1 LIIAAEP
8 ELAASVAGPVPDPSA
23 SSASIEDLVRDIVAT
38 ARRAADDV
46 RREVE
51 GEAARRAARVRLEAE
66 DAAERTLREAEA
78 QAEALIGEAHA
89 RVTAFAAQR
98 TARIAALTDGLIARA
113 EALEGRLDQAVGLR
127 AALDD
132 LVAALAL
139 AARAATAEARR
150 PGEAQGGG
158 PGAPGRRAHPRA
170 DARM

>member
-1 LIIAAEP
+1 MH
-8 ELAASVAGPVPDPSA
+8 DPSA
-23 SSASIEDLVRDIVAT
+23 SSASIEALVRDIVAT

-66 DAAERTLREAEA
+66 EAAERTVREAEA
-78 QAEALIGEAHA
+78 QAEALVGEAHA

-113 EALEGRLDQAVGLR
+113 EALEGSLDQAVGLR

-150 PGEAQGGG
+150 PGDGQGVQAV
-158 PGAPGRRAHPRA
+158 APGRRAHPRA